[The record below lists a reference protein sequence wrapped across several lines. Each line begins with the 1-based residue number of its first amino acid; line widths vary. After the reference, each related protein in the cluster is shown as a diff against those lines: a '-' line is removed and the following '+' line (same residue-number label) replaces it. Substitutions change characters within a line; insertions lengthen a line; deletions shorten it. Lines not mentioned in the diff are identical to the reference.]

1 MNEKEKPIVMKP
13 MIVNQIPEIVLEL
26 PKSNE
31 IVHRSF
37 EVQSEINTTNYQE
50 EVLPNYEQPVI
61 QHEEQQQQ
69 SYSISHQHHLPEP
82 LHPMNLIN
90 NCNNYNTLPPHP
102 MLPLPPHHEPQITD
116 QVHHYNY
123 ENSGTTYLPTTSV
136 IPYPD
141 NSRNFSFM
149 MGGLDFSKNSLNGE
163 PTYIDY

>member
-1 MNEKEKPIVMKP
+1 MKP
-13 MIVNQIPEIVLEL
+13 MIVNQIPEIVPEL
-26 PKSNE
+26 PKSNQ
-31 IVHRSF
+31 IINQSF
-37 EVQSEINTTNYQE
+37 EVQNEINSSNYQE
-50 EVLPNYEQPVI
+50 EVLPNYEQPAI
-61 QHEEQQQQ
+61 QQTSQHEEHQQQP
-69 SYSISHQHHLPEP
+69 YSISHQHHLPEA

-123 ENSGTTYLPTTSV
+123 ENVGTTYLPTTPV